1 MLTDFEKKI
10 LLILLAASVIEWYL
24 NTYDNK
30 QDVLDAVDNI
40 VYMTGG
46 TNTWLALDDLVDISF
61 QVSCSI
67 VLDSALTIRAFLWVF
82 LPIFFGKN
90 WKTLVILI
98 KFDNFD
104 KVWITARVC
113 SVTCVQ

>member
-1 MLTDFEKKI
+1 M
-10 LLILLAASVIEWYL
+10 IEWYL

-30 QDVLDAVDNI
+30 LDVLDAVDNI

-67 VLDSALTIRAFLWVF
+67 VLDSALTIRVF
-82 LPIFFGKN
+82 YGFFYQFVFGKN

-98 KFDNFD
+98 K
-104 KVWITARVC
+104 I
-113 SVTCVQ
+113 